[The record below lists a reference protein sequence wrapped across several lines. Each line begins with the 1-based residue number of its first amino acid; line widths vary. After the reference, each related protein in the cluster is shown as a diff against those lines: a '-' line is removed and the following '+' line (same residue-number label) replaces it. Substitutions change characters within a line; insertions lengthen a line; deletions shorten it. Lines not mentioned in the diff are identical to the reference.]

1 MRHNRVLATF
11 SNSSTNKMASHVTA
25 EERSST
31 SAEQLERGPDWL
43 RMVAQHILRGRNF
56 ALQQASLI
64 HVLCKSLR
72 NVCKLFWSATAVQNS
87 FSLIE
92 LYSTVLK
99 REKSFPDCVSSL
111 FATSSQRPVG
121 KESFTHYF
129 CSSYTGSHLS
139 TFTEGIK
146 KSHNAPVEI
155 HLQKKHDCVI
165 A

>member
-1 MRHNRVLATF
+1 
-11 SNSSTNKMASHVTA
+11 MASHVTA

-129 CSSYTGSHLS
+129 CSSYKGSHLS

-155 HLQKKHDCVI
+155 HLQKKHDCVT